1 MRKFLGVLGLV
12 CFAALVYWLTMFS
25 SDKKNVKPVVEQP
38 KTFKAVLFVAHKAD
52 HVRQVN
58 IGKELAKRI
67 EDRSQGRLK
76 IELKFP
82 DDKKDGNYYR
92 EALTMVMSNAAQL
105 TTTSTPHLAALD
117 PQFQVFEMPFLF
129 RSNEHAFHV
138 MDGEIGT
145 KLKDHLLQA
154 TQNNLRIL
162 SYSYGGGFR
171 QFISNKQITK
181 VSQLAGLRMH
191 YFGPTADPK
200 EDIKTNPALAR
211 LLEILAYKMTPVMN
225 ESHPEY
231 TSGLD
236 FFKNNLVDIT
246 DDHYGNVSRLYKN
259 FGPIE
264 GKMKYIWEVDH
275 SLFVTAYVVNERFFQ
290 TLPKDLQTIVQ
301 EEAQRMAIE
310 DREGVVKVN
319 QNSKEELIKSGTVV
333 TPISAKEKK
342 IMIKASHAVYDKL
355 EPLLGSDLIK
365 AIEDLDK
372 TSSATPA
379 AAAEH

>member
-1 MRKFLGVLGLV
+1 MRKFLGILVLV

-25 SDKKNVKPVVEQP
+25 SDKKAVKTTVEQP

-52 HVRQVN
+52 HIRQVN

-92 EALTMVMSNAAQL
+92 EALTMVMSNVAQI
-105 TTTSTPHLAALD
+105 TTTSTPHLAAVD

-129 RSNEHAFHV
+129 RSDEHAFHV
-138 MDGEIGT
+138 MDGEIGA

-154 TQNNLRIL
+154 TKNNLRIL
-162 SYSYGGGFR
+162 AYSYGGGFR
-171 QFISNKQITK
+171 QFITNKKITK
-181 VSQLAGLRMH
+181 TSQLAGLRIH
-191 YFGPTADPK
+191 FFGPTADPK
-200 EDIKTNPALAR
+200 EDMKSNPALAR

-225 ESHPEY
+225 EGHPEY
-231 TSGLD
+231 TSALD
-236 FFKNNLVDIT
+236 FFKNDLIDIE
-246 DDHYGNVSRLYKN
+246 DDHYGNVSRLYKK
-259 FGPIE
+259 FGPLD

-275 SLFVTAYVVNERFFQ
+275 SLFVISYVVNERFFQ
-290 TLPKDLQTIVQ
+290 TLPQDLQTIVQ

-310 DREGVVKVN
+310 DREGVMKVN
-319 QNSKEELIKSGTVV
+319 QAAKDELIQSGTVV

-342 IMIKASHAVYDKL
+342 VMIKASRAVYDKIG
-355 EPLLGSDLIK
+355 PLIGNDLIK
-365 AIEDLDK
+365 EIEDLDK

-379 AAAEH
+379 AAAGH